1 MNFTKQGDADHL
13 PGFVVK
19 RAGEAGE
26 GPKLDYEELRSGIL
40 RFTSEWRRKA
50 EDKSKRDS
58 SSQFRGQSRETSLAR
73 NDNLKEAEMAR

>member
-50 EDKSKRDS
+50 EDKIQER
-58 SSQFRGQSRETSLAR
+58 FLVAVSRAEPRNVAR
-73 NDNLKEAEMAR
+73 SE